1 MAYQSF
7 RGRVAGSSPPRYA
20 ASLSQGRHQL
30 SCIALTSPHKGL
42 YIADGDIMKKV
53 FIVILSAALIAG
65 PAQQA
70 MAESVA
76 VLQDS
81 SRQVAIK
88 NEKGILPATSGTF
101 LAYGDHVI
109 TGPEGTAVVSF
120 MPGRCVGNHRV
131 PPSTVAIL
139 SENTCLEFVTGT
151 KAQAEIIAA
160 GIVLGIGLAGLYIIY
175 RLSQIQPA
183 SP

>member
-1 MAYQSF
+1 
-7 RGRVAGSSPPRYA
+7 
-20 ASLSQGRHQL
+20 
-30 SCIALTSPHKGL
+30 
-42 YIADGDIMKKV
+42 MKKV
-53 FIVILSAALIAG
+53 FVVILSAALITA

-70 MAESVA
+70 LAEPVA
-76 VLQDS
+76 VLQDAS
-81 SRQVAIK
+81 KQVAVK
-88 NEKGILPATSGTF
+88 NQKGILPATSGTS

-120 MPGRCVGNHRV
+120 TPGKCHGNHQV

-151 KAQAEIIAA
+151 EAQAEIIAI
-160 GIVLGIGLAGLYIIY
+160 GIVLGIAVGGGIVIY
-175 RLSQIQPA
+175 ELSKSKPRTLPV